1 MRTVDPNYSAD
12 DVAAGVELAAGRIGR
27 YVRDTPLEESVA
39 LSREVGARVFLK
51 LESAQISGSFK
62 ARGAFNKLVSL
73 SAAERAAGIVTAST
87 GNHALATAHALTVLG
102 IQGEIFLPSTASA
115 VKVEALR
122 ARGAQLRFIDGD
134 PGVAEV
140 AARAYAG
147 ETGRVY
153 VSPYNDREVIAGQG
167 TIAREL
173 VDALDSFDSVIVPVG
188 GGGLIAG
195 IGGFLKTSRPSVRV
209 VGCQP
214 SASAVMAHSVETG
227 RLLEQPSRESISDAT
242 VGLVEAGSLTFPIC
256 QTCVDEW
263 VLLEERELRSAIR
276 MIAEHHSVLIEGAG
290 ALAVAAVRRRAE
302 HRRGQTIVLILSGSH
317 IGLPLL
323 ADILKEGAAG
333 PGVGR

>member
-73 SAAERAAGIVTAST
+73 NAAERAAGIVTAST

-134 PGVAEV
+134 PGIAEV

-173 VDALDSFDSVIVPVG
+173 VECA
-188 GGGLIAG
+188 
-195 IGGFLKTSRPSVRV
+195 
-209 VGCQP
+209 
-214 SASAVMAHSVETG
+214 
-227 RLLEQPSRESISDAT
+227 
-242 VGLVEAGSLTFPIC
+242 GLVRQRHRAGWGWGSHC
-256 QTCVDEW
+256 RHWW
-263 VLLEERELRSAIR
+263 VPED
-276 MIAEHHSVLIEGAG
+276 
-290 ALAVAAVRRRAE
+290 VAALGPRRRVSAQ
-302 HRRGQTIVLILSGSH
+302 RFSCN
-317 IGLPLL
+317 
-323 ADILKEGAAG
+323 G
-333 PGVGR
+333 P